1 MKGKRLLY
9 LCAMLI
15 GGVMVCHA
23 QRIGIL
29 QHTIEGDFDC
39 DKRGDRLMTVSKTHS
54 ERDEKDPKTWYFSK
68 ITVDGKIVLG
78 NERIL
83 HFTDTEPLDAVMGGE
98 LNYFS
103 PRPGVI
109 LRVLHVSHGSTVV
122 LTYDYYLYDATL
134 QDWYR
139 YKTATYDQATWK
151 EVSVDFEYYDKAQ
164 KPLVGE
170 RLRELSTPQKDP
182 MMPQEPLKYLLQMNE
197 EKRYPKYYYDFILCI
212 EVLNHVDKRR
222 YRNEIEQLAKRLKS
236 HDVSWGEYIVSTYLK

>member
-1 MKGKRLLY
+1 
-9 LCAMLI
+9 
-15 GGVMVCHA
+15 MVCHA

-83 HFTDTEPLDAVMGGE
+83 HFMDTEPLDAVMGGE

-103 PRPGVI
+103 PHPGVI

-182 MMPQEPLKYLLQMNE
+182 MMPQEPLKYLL
-197 EKRYPKYYYDFILCI
+197 
-212 EVLNHVDKRR
+212 
-222 YRNEIEQLAKRLKS
+222 
-236 HDVSWGEYIVSTYLK
+236 

>member
-109 LRVLHVSHGSTVV
+109 LRVLRVSRGSTVV

-139 YKTATYDQATWK
+139 YKTATYDQSTWE

-164 KPLVGE
+164 KPLVGT
-170 RLRELSTPQKDP
+170 ELQALPVSHEDP
-182 MMPQEPLKYLLQMNE
+182 MLPKNPLKYLIRE
-197 EKRYPKYYYDFILCI
+197 TEKKHYPKSYYDFVSCI
-212 EVLNHVDKRR
+212 EVLNHIDKRR
-222 YRNEIEQLAKRLKS
+222 YRKEIKNFAKRLKP
-236 HDVSWGEYIVSTYLK
+236 HDARWGNYIVSTYLK